1 MEIWTSFTLLLFVCS
16 SGCNSQYH
24 AEEVE
29 IFSSDELT
37 QLGWTSE
44 PPGQWNAFSFPVA
57 PGKSVPVLQAC
68 GKRQNRS
75 ILSHWMERKE
85 AHYLLMDVKMDQ
97 EEEESAPLSPLRV
110 HLFNTDTPMSR
121 FQTGRSDL
129 DLYISKPFSRS
140 ATLLQVIEHL
150 NLRRALSLGPVTR
163 RGFQV
168 AFSYTGTCVILTSF
182 RLFHRRCPSISSNLT
197 FFGAA
202 AAGSESVSGSCVE
215 RAAVVSPPKRG
226 CNEDGVWGSLEGG
239 CTCEDGHEEM
249 DNTCRACGIGYYK
262 PASGGAGCQLC
273 PPNTRTQN
281 LGSKICEC
289 LQGFSRLPSDPHDL
303 GCTRLPSAPINLT
316 AALHNDSTLKVSWD
330 PPRDWGGRRDI
341 RYRLRCQK
349 EAEAAGQW
357 EGCGDGVVFQPHS
370 DDLANTSVII
380 VGLNPW
386 RDYRLSVEA
395 WNDISTLQ
403 GTSYQEVELLPVT
416 LSYREHQ
423 AVEAGPQQD
432 NSPGSDPEGGLQ
444 LLEELGGRLL
454 DSLKEVLIDRHQL
467 TLGKELGKGEFGS
480 VYEGLYTSEE
490 GVHVRVAVKTM
501 KVGIHTLEDLQDFL
515 KEAEIMR
522 NFDHKNVIKL
532 QGISLQR
539 RQESPLPV
547 PLVILPYM
555 KHGDL
560 RRFLIATRYGDI
572 PMFVPHQTL
581 LRFMIDIAAGMD
593 YLSSQGFLH
602 RDLAARNCML
612 GDDLKVCVADFG
624 LSKKIF
630 SSNYYRQQVAIR
642 MPIKWMAMESL
653 SESIY
658 TAKSDVWSFGVTMW
672 EIVSRGKS
680 PYPGVH
686 NHELLDLLSS
696 GLRLKPPEDCDQKL
710 YEVMHSCWSSDPNL
724 RPNFGDLVGTL
735 EHLLSELPVLE
746 ACQEALYINQ
756 GLEAAEAAGASLDL
770 GMDFGGRL
778 GNIYLPSP
786 VGADRNQ

>member
-1 MEIWTSFTLLLFVCS
+1 
-16 SGCNSQYH
+16 
-24 AEEVE
+24 
-29 IFSSDELT
+29 
-37 QLGWTSE
+37 
-44 PPGQWNAFSFPVA
+44 
-57 PGKSVPVLQAC
+57 
-68 GKRQNRS
+68 
-75 ILSHWMERKE
+75 
-85 AHYLLMDVKMDQ
+85 MDIKMDQ

-110 HLFNTDTPMSR
+110 HLFNTDTPISR

-182 RLFHRRCPSISSNLT
+182 RLFHRRCPRTL
-197 FFGAA
+197 
-202 AAGSESVSGSCVE
+202 SVSS
-215 RAAVVSPPKRG
+215 
-226 CNEDGVWGSLEGG
+226 
-239 CTCEDGHEEM
+239 
-249 DNTCRACGIGYYK
+249 ACGIGYYK

-403 GTSYQEVELLPVT
+403 GVHHPASATVGIHRRKTPLPSAGPTFTTPGPTESPHTSHLSSWITAVVLGTLLLMVVILTAGCVVYNNRSKLRSYQEVELLPVT

-490 GVHVRVAVKTM
+490 GVHIRVAVKTM

-710 YEVMHSCWSSDPNL
+710 FEVMHSCWSSDPNL
-724 RPNFGDLVGTL
+724 RPNFRDLVGTL

-778 GNIYLPSP
+778 ENIYLPSP

>member
-110 HLFNTDTPMSR
+110 YLFNTDTPMSR

-226 CNEDGVWGSLEGG
+226 CNEDGVWGSLE
-239 CTCEDGHEEM
+239 
-249 DNTCRACGIGYYK
+249 
-262 PASGGAGCQLC
+262 
-273 PPNTRTQN
+273 
-281 LGSKICEC
+281 
-289 LQGFSRLPSDPHDL
+289 
-303 GCTRLPSAPINLT
+303 

-403 GTSYQEVELLPVT
+403 GVHHPASATVGIHRRKTPHPTAGPTFTTSGPTESPHTSHLSSWITAVVLGTLLLMVVILTAGCVVYNNRSKLRSYQEVELLPVT

-560 RRFLIATRYGDI
+560 RRFLIATRYDDI

-724 RPNFGDLVGTL
+724 RPNFRDLVGTL

-778 GNIYLPSP
+778 ENIYLPSP